1 MNCIGCEAYPTQR
14 DSRQLVR
21 WMNGVPSCTKIW
33 YWGYIWINREVLHI
47 DSTYFQILTI
57 VPILLEEATIARLYT
72 GATHGASGEL
82 EYMFVPMETK
92 NNSNDTVRNNI
103 VIIHVYVYIPFLM
116 YHCYLMILWYHTIL
130 ILIKLLRLGNTK
142 NAFEQKLRLWWK
154 TITLDYMSDWLSSAM
169 YWTVLNDDH
178 TITYL

>member
-1 MNCIGCEAYPTQR
+1 
-14 DSRQLVR
+14 
-21 WMNGVPSCTKIW
+21 
-33 YWGYIWINREVLHI
+33 
-47 DSTYFQILTI
+47 
-57 VPILLEEATIARLYT
+57 
-72 GATHGASGEL
+72 
-82 EYMFVPMETK
+82 METK

-103 VIIHVYVYIPFLM
+103 VIIHVYVYIPFFM

-178 TITYL
+178 TITYLYLFGAMPSLAGIATNLSFASCTIFLIFVYLSFLTSTISVRSNPQLHVCTTFWYNDLITFFLVLHFVGLWCCFKSTYPHYVGH